1 MAPRK
6 TPSAGGKPD
15 KVFRDALM
23 LEVKRLG
30 TDDAGKSS
38 TNINIIAAKAVKKA
52 KEGSE
57 AAIQLIRDTLDGKP
71 AQSLAI
77 GQAADLEKIEILVRP
92 AISRDE
98 WLKTHGG

>member
-1 MAPRK
+1 MAARK

-23 LEVKRLG
+23 LEVRRIA
-30 TDDAGKSS
+30 TDDAGKKQQ
-38 TNINIIAAKAVKKA
+38 NINIIAAKAVKKA
-52 KEGSE
+52 REGSE

-71 AQSLAI
+71 SQSIAV
-77 GQAADLEKIEILVRP
+77 GQDPDLKPLEILVRP
-92 AISRDE
+92 ALSRDE